1 MCLCRMGQY
10 IFLNVE
16 FLRFIPYICLTG
28 IRLVYVLSVA
38 LCQSQSEA
46 VEGCSCLLVIN

>member
-1 MCLCRMGQY
+1 MCLYRMGHY
-10 IFLNVE
+10 IFIKVG

-28 IRLVYVLSVA
+28 IRLVYVLYMA
-38 LCQSQSEA
+38 RCQSQTEA

>member
-1 MCLCRMGQY
+1 MCLRRMGHY
-10 IFLNVE
+10 IFINVG

-28 IRLVYVLSVA
+28 IRVVYGLSVA
-38 LCQSQSEA
+38 LCQSQTEA